1 MIRIII
7 IIIIIII
14 ILISKNDQVV
24 WFVAVRS
31 HQLVQT
37 GIPGTLYQLAA

>member
-1 MIRIII
+1 MIR
-7 IIIIIII
+7 IIIII

-31 HQLVQT
+31 HQLVQP